1 MTEAEFNE
9 FNEEEMAEAL
19 HLPDEDPNIVD
30 PEGKVQ
36 LSLRDTLPPQSI
48 PSTVFFD
55 KQGRVAARVLG
66 AVDEALLNGIIDTLV
81 AEPA

>member
-30 PEGKVQ
+30 PDDSDIEVLDDTEATEEVQ
-36 LSLRDTLPPQSI
+36 
-48 PSTVFFD
+48 
-55 KQGRVAARVLG
+55 
-66 AVDEALLNGIIDTLV
+66 
-81 AEPA
+81 